1 MCSWALSIGGLA
13 MSFRKPGSKKVK
25 KNRINEEGLAN
36 TPEAVPEPEQVGECE
51 PGEGVDGDSLVG
63 SPVVVGGPADLE
75 EPRRGGLSLLA
86 TPIGNLQD
94 LSPRAAKCLRGAD
107 LVLAEDTR
115 VTRKLLSWLDAH
127 PRRLVS
133 CHDHNE
139 RGRSGLVLEALQN
152 GERVL
157 LVSDAGTPLISD
169 PGYNLVRAVLEA
181 GLPVWSIPGP
191 NAAATALVGSGLPP
205 DRWLFGGFLPRTS
218 AERKEMLVDLVTLPA
233 TLVFYVSPHRLGDT
247 LADMAKGFG
256 PDRLACLAGDL
267 TKRGERWHR
276 GTLGDLCVKVVEEE
290 GRGEWTLVV
299 APSPPTERETPS
311 EQAISRLL
319 DACRLAGVAPRT
331 TRGLLEATFGL
342 PKRDAY
348 QRVLAAMGEINEE
361 R

>member
-1 MCSWALSIGGLA
+1 LESPSPADGELQEDS
-13 MSFRKPGSKKVK
+13 
-25 KNRINEEGLAN
+25 
-36 TPEAVPEPEQVGECE
+36 PE
-51 PGEGVDGDSLVG
+51 DSPMESVLVG
-63 SPVVVGGPADLE
+63 TGPADLE

-139 RGRSGLVLEALQN
+139 RGRSGLVVEALQN

-169 PGYNLVRAVLEA
+169 PGYTLVRTVLEA

-205 DRWLFGGFLPRTS
+205 DKWLFGGFLARTS
-218 AERKEMLVDLVTLPA
+218 AERKAMLVDLGSLPV

-247 LADMAKGFG
+247 LGDVAKVFG
-256 PDRLACLAGDL
+256 TERMACLAGDL
-267 TKRGERWHR
+267 TKRGERWLR
-276 GTLGDLCVKVVEEE
+276 GSLGELCGKVAEEE

-299 APSPPTERETPS
+299 APSPPVARETPS
-311 EQAISRLL
+311 EQAIGRLVE
-319 DACRLAGVAPRT
+319 ACRSAGITPRVA
-331 TRGLLEATFGL
+331 RGLLEATFGL
-342 PKRDAY
+342 AKRDAY
-348 QRVLAAMGEINEE
+348 QRVLASLGETPDEG
-361 R
+361 